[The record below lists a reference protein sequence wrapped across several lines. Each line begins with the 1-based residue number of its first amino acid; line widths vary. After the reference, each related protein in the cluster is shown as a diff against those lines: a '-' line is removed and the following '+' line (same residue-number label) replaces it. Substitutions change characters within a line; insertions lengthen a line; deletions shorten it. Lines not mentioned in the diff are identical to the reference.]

1 MYSKLKKEM
10 NAYYRKMDMKE
21 FLQFGDEQTTSNFR
35 QKFYRIFDEM
45 DNFLKENPQTPT
57 VLLKSKTHTLM
68 AKYCEPVI
76 FMGNPFFFELGYNQS
91 KSWGLRDST
100 PASWLKRRK
109 QKEISAKHPL
119 CSWLTRSFWP
129 TFDGLTNNLCSIFD
143 SFDIDHN
150 TLGYSKLFA
159 VGVKGLISQA
169 KEQMLSF
176 NEGTEEHAF
185 CQAVIESSNA
195 LIEIAHKFAYKAQM
209 LLADCKDEKSCKYL
223 NMIAQTAL
231 KIPENPPETF
241 YEGLAMLL
249 FTREAIANMENIGI
263 SQLGHVDRL
272 LGPLY
277 EQDLVKGRIT
287 EQEANELVAIWM
299 MYTDIKFDLENNQWP
314 ETSTC
319 IQLGGCD
326 EFGKTV
332 FNDVTKIFIKQHHL
346 NKLVNPK
353 LNCRY
358 FDKSPDEYLKLMG
371 RAILDGHNTFALIND
386 DVIIEGLTKSGVE
399 LQDARLYVN
408 GGCQETMIEGFGH
421 TEGAAIYISM
431 LRFLDLFLRSDKNAE
446 IVTAL
451 ETEDAT
457 TYEDFYEK
465 FLTEF
470 NRFFSL
476 ITDQRNYR
484 QHFYK
489 ETLKSPLFSA
499 TQKGCIEN
507 GKDYVLGGAK
517 YNFSTVA
524 IVGFANVVDS
534 LYSIKKLVYDEKRVT
549 LKEFISILEAN
560 WEGHQEFRRE
570 VIALHKYGH
579 NQKDVDE
586 LANKFIT
593 DLSTLIKS
601 KKNERGGNYLPSTFV
616 YKYNR
621 TFARLLRATPDGRK
635 DFEYMAAGC
644 SPSLLQ
650 PIKDILS
657 PIKTINNV
665 DFSACGGGIS
675 VLDMMLPVSA
685 NFDENVFANL
695 MIACNKSKCVTL
707 QPNVVSVKDLL
718 DAQKNP
724 DKHKNLI
731 VRICGL
737 SAFFVALTPEVQ
749 DEIINRNFYNY

>member
-1 MYSKLKKEM
+1 MYSELKKEM
-10 NAYYRKMDMKE
+10 TTYYRKMDMSE
-21 FLQFGDEQTTSNFR
+21 FLQFRDEEATSKFR
-35 QKFYRIFDEM
+35 ERFYRIFDEM
-45 DNFLKENPQTPT
+45 DNFLKENPETPT
-57 VLLKSKTHTLM
+57 VLLKSRTHTLM

-76 FMGNPFFFELGYNQS
+76 FMGNPFFFEIGYNQS

-100 PASWLKRRK
+100 PATWLKRRM
-109 QKEISAKHPL
+109 QKEISIKHPL
-119 CSWLTRSFWP
+119 CSWLNRSFWP

-150 TLGYSKLFA
+150 TLGYSKLFS
-159 VGVKGLISQA
+159 VGIKGLILQA

-176 NEGTEEHAF
+176 VEGTEEHSF

-195 LIEIAHKFAYKAQM
+195 LIEIAHKFAYKAEQ
-209 LLADCKDEKSCKYL
+209 LLADCKDEKSAKYL
-223 NMIAQTAL
+223 KMIAQTAL
-231 KIPENPPETF
+231 RIPENPPETF
-241 YEGLAMLL
+241 YEGLSMLL

-277 EQDLVKGRIT
+277 EQDLANGRIT
-287 EQEANELVAIWM
+287 EEEARELVTIWM

-326 EFGKTV
+326 EFGKAV
-332 FNDVTKIFIKQHHL
+332 FNDVTKIFIEQHHL
-346 NKLVNPK
+346 NNFVNPK

-358 FDKSPDEYLKLMG
+358 FENSPDEYLKLMG
-371 RAILDGHNTFALIND
+371 RTILDGHNTFALIND
-386 DVIIEGLTKSGVE
+386 DVIIEGLQKSGVE

-431 LRFLDLFLRSDKNAE
+431 LRVFDLFLRSDKNAE
-446 IVTAL
+446 LVTAIDSADSF
-451 ETEDAT
+451 EE
-457 TYEDFYEK
+457 FYKK
-465 FLTEF
+465 FLAEF
-470 NRFFSL
+470 NRFFTLL
-476 ITDQRNYR
+476 IEQRNYR
-484 QHFYK
+484 QSFYK
-489 ETLKSPLFSA
+489 EGLKCPLFSA
-499 TQKGCIEN
+499 TQKGCIES

-549 LKEFISILEAN
+549 LKEFIDILAAN

-570 VIALHKYGH
+570 VIALNKYGH
-579 NQKDVDE
+579 NKKDVDE
-586 LANKFIT
+586 LANAFIT
-593 DLSTLIKS
+593 DLSNIIKS

-650 PIKDILS
+650 PIKDVLS
-657 PIKTINNV
+657 PIKSINNV

-675 VLDMMLPVSA
+675 VLDMMLPVST

-707 QPNVVSVKDLL
+707 QPNVVSAKDLL

-724 DKHKNLI
+724 EKHKNLI

-749 DEIINRNFYNY
+749 DEIINRNFYKC

>member
-1 MYSKLKKEM
+1 MYTEVKKELS
-10 NAYYRKMDMKE
+10 NYYRKMDMTD
-21 FLQFGDEQTTSNFR
+21 FLQFKDPDETLKFR
-35 QKFYRIFDEM
+35 ERFYRIFDEM
-45 DNFLKENPQTPT
+45 DNFLKENPNTPT

-109 QKEISAKHPL
+109 QKELSKEHPL
-119 CSWLTRSFWP
+119 YSWVIRSFWP
-129 TFDGLTNNLCSIFD
+129 TFDGLTNNLCSVFD

-169 KEQMLSF
+169 KEKMSSF
-176 NEGTEEHAF
+176 EEGTEEYSF

-195 LIEIAHKFAYKAQM
+195 LIEIAHKFAYKAEQ
-209 LLADCKDEKSCKYL
+209 LLADCKDEKSLKYL
-223 NMIAQTAL
+223 NMIAKTAL

-241 YEGLAMLL
+241 YEGLAMLI

-277 EQDLVKGRIT
+277 EQDLESGRIT
-287 EQEANELVAIWM
+287 EEEARELVTIWM

-319 IQLGGCD
+319 VQLGGCD
-326 EFGKTV
+326 ELGNVV
-332 FNDVTKIFIKQHHL
+332 FNDVTKIFIEQHHL

-358 FDKSPDEYLKLMG
+358 FEKSPAEYLKLMG
-371 RAILDGHNTFALIND
+371 RTILDGHNTFALIND
-386 DVIIEGLTKSGVE
+386 EVIIEGLTKSGVE
-399 LQDARLYVN
+399 LKDARLYVN

-446 IVTAL
+446 LVTAI
-451 ETEDAT
+451 ESAD
-457 TYEDFYEK
+457 TYEEFYEK
-465 FLTEF
+465 FLAEF
-470 NRFFSL
+470 DKFFSL
-476 ITDQRNYR
+476 LVDQRNYR
-484 QHFYK
+484 QSFYK
-489 ETLKSPLFSA
+489 EALKSPLFSA

-534 LYSIKKLVYDEKRVT
+534 LYSIKKLVYDEKKVT
-549 LKEFISILEAN
+549 LKEFIEILGVN

-570 VIALHKYGH
+570 VIALPKYGH
-579 NQKDVDE
+579 NEKDVDA
-586 LANKFIT
+586 LANEFIT
-593 DLSTLIKS
+593 DLSSLIKS
-601 KKNERGGNYLPSTFV
+601 KKNERGGIYLPSTFV

-650 PIKDILS
+650 PIKDVLS
-657 PIKTINNV
+657 PIKSINNV

-695 MIACNKSKCVTL
+695 MLACNKSKCVTL
-707 QPNVVSVKDLL
+707 QPNVISVEDLL

-724 DKHKNLI
+724 EKHKNLI

-749 DEIINRNFYNY
+749 DEIINRNFYKS